1 LGKREAAVKQAM
13 ADFDLSR
20 KTVFEAMKR
29 IRAESPWLEV

>member
-1 LGKREAAVKQAM
+1 M